1 MFEKFLNNV
10 FGNNENQAKKRTA
23 PVKGRK
29 LSIEPLE
36 KREMLAISWEAF
48 QDTKGLRLSPENNT

>member
-1 MFEKFLNNV
+1 MFEKFLNNI
-10 FGNNENQAKKRTA
+10 FSNNENQAKKRTA

-36 KREMLAISWEAF
+36 NREMLSISPTE
-48 QDTKGLRLSPENNT
+48 